1 MRKLLLISVLLLT
14 SCATAIP
21 VKMGF
26 PQLPEALAKPCD
38 RLLPLDPA
46 KKQLTDLLENTVDN
60 YAKAKE
66 CYAKNQAWQEWY
78 DTQRKIFEEV
88 K

>member
-1 MRKLLLISVLLLT
+1 MRNLILISVLLVT
-14 SCATAIP
+14 GCATAIP

-26 PQLPEALAKPCD
+26 PQLPEALTKPCD

>member
-14 SCATAIP
+14 GCATAIP
-21 VKMGF
+21 VKMSF
-26 PQLPEALAKPCD
+26 PQLPEALTKPCD
-38 RLLPLDPA
+38 RLLPMAADKRELS
-46 KKQLTDLLENTVDN
+46 DLLENTTDN

-66 CYAKNQAWQEWY
+66 CNAKANAWKEWY

>member
-1 MRKLLLISVLLLT
+1 MRNLILISVLLLT
-14 SCATAIP
+14 GCATAIP

-26 PQLPEALAKPCD
+26 PQLPEALTKPCD
-38 RLLPLDPA
+38 RLLPLEPA